1 MIGQINR
8 GSYLGEAIYNFSK
21 SESIINILEIGT
33 WNGAGSTRCILEGI
47 KDSKIKKNLLSI
59 ELYYDQWELANNNT
73 KNYISEF
80 SNFLLLNGS
89 IVSYNDVFWFDHS
102 IILNNPS
109 DHDRL
114 WYDKDLSLLKTSTD
128 VSSYIPESI
137 DLLILDGGEYTTYPE
152 WLKLKNKTKICILD
166 DINTLKCNRIYN
178 EILSDNKNYKILI
191 SNEKDRNGYCIF
203 ERIK

>member
-21 SESIINILEIGT
+21 SESIINIVEIGT

>member
-21 SESIINILEIGT
+21 IESVINIVEIGT

-59 ELYYDQWELANNNT
+59 ELYHDQWELANNNT
-73 KNYISEF
+73 KNYVSEF
-80 SNFLLLNGS
+80 SNFVLLNGS

-114 WYDKDLSLLKTSTD
+114 WYEKDLSLLKTSTD
-128 VSSYIPESI
+128 VSAYIPELI

-152 WLKLKNKTKICILD
+152 WLKLKDKTKICILD